1 MIYCAFLIDPLPKFG
16 STKDAI
22 SRQKR
27 GLLYS
32 FEDKHIWEY
41 NPESK
46 QVIEEDVR
54 QRFEYVNKTY
64 NRRDI
69 HTFIATTKKGQTKY
83 KLNQII
89 NEKYKHEPP
98 LFDVIKDKTEQTDAI
113 ISFTGI
119 SVNLIHAILIQ
130 VSTNADVFRCGF
142 AYTGHFSVYA
152 FDKTTYPL
160 VYHFASTPNIDE
172 FTRCKKYNEVYNQ
185 NTNTCK
191 NPQGNNPK

>member
-1 MIYCAFLIDPLPKFG
+1 MLFFIDPLPKFG

-27 GLLYS
+27 GLFYN

-41 NPESK
+41 NPKSN

-54 QRFEYVNKTY
+54 QRFAYVNANYDKR
-64 NRRDI
+64 NI
-69 HTFIATTKKGQTKY
+69 HTFIATTNKWQTKY
-83 KLNQII
+83 KLNEII
-89 NEKYKHEPP
+89 NDKYKNKPP
-98 LFDVIKDKTEQTDAI
+98 LFDVIQKKTEHQDAI

-119 SVNLIHAILIQ
+119 NVNLIHAKLIQ

-142 AYTGHFSVYA
+142 ADTGYFSVYA
-152 FDKTTYPL
+152 FDKTTFPL

-172 FTRCKKYNEVYNQ
+172 FTRCKTYNEVYNQ